1 MQKLLVRNTLDA
13 MHIERNISANLQK
26 HLSGEKDTLAV
37 RRDMQEVGATPHLW
51 LRPIPGTN
59 NFIKPKA
66 PYVFTPIENTDFIN
80 RVSSTRVPT
89 GFSST
94 LTKHVGEKRLAGL
107 KSHDHHVLLQHILP
121 AAIRHS
127 LLPGPRETIIRLGR
141 CFQRICARVIDPNE
155 MPALKTYVAETLC
168 LMELWFPP
176 GFFDITTHLVIHLI
190 EEVQLC
196 GPVHARWCYAVER
209 YLGVLTTYVRD
220 KSKPEASMATGYTID
235 ESLGFCTEYF
245 ALYPHTRRRVWDWEE
260 EQKNEG
266 EVTLGKATLVRL
278 TEHEVNQVHEYIITH
293 SVVTAEL
300 YRYVT
305 CHPFFLG
312 IFVLCKTL
320 RCGR

>member
-1 MQKLLVRNTLDA
+1 
-13 MHIERNISANLQK
+13 
-26 HLSGEKDTLAV
+26 
-37 RRDMQEVGATPHLW
+37 
-51 LRPIPGTN
+51 
-59 NFIKPKA
+59 
-66 PYVFTPIENTDFIN
+66 
-80 RVSSTRVPT
+80 
-89 GFSST
+89 
-94 LTKHVGEKRLAGL
+94 
-107 KSHDHHVLLQHILP
+107 
-121 AAIRHS
+121 
-127 LLPGPRETIIRLGR
+127 
-141 CFQRICARVIDPNE
+141 

-168 LMELWFPP
+168 LMELWFPH

-196 GPVHARWCYAVER
+196 GPVHARWCYAVEC
-209 YLGVLTTYVRD
+209 YLGVLTKYVRD

-266 EVTLGKATLVRL
+266 EVTLGKTTLVRL

-305 CHPFFLG
+305 CHPFFFC
-312 IFVLCKTL
+312 IFVPCKTL